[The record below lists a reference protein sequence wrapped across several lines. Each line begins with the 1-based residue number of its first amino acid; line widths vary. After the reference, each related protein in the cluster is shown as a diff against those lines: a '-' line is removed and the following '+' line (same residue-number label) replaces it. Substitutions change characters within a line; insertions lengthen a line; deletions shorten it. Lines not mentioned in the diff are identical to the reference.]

1 MITSGIKKSK
11 EFSSVYKSGKSVA
24 DKYFVLYYRRNKLD
38 YSRIGYSVSKK
49 VGNAVVRNRIKRLLK
64 ETYRLNFDDFKIGY
78 DFVFIARVRAKDIEY
93 IEVEK
98 SMKKL
103 FGRIK

>member
-1 MITSGIKKSK
+1 MITSGLKKSK
-11 EFSSVYKSGKSVA
+11 EFSKIYKSGKSVA
-24 DKYFVLYYRRNKLD
+24 DKYLVLYYRRNNLG
-38 YSRIGYSVSKK
+38 YSRIGYSISKK

-64 ETYRLNFDDFKIGY
+64 ESYRLNFDDFKDGY
-78 DFVFIARVRAKDIEY
+78 DFIFIARVRAKDITFK
-93 IEVEK
+93 EVEK